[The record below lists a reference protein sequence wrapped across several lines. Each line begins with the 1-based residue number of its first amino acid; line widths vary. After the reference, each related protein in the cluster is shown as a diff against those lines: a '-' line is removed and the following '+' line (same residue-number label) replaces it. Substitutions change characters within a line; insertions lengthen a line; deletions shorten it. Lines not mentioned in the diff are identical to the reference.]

1 MTDRFSFGLTL
12 KYVSDGMGTDAEMR
26 VHKFAEEAIYKHIIY
41 SVVSTRTNFP
51 EYIVQRYK
59 KDRFAAM
66 RNAKIRLSNL
76 NPRELAQVMRN
87 KSKRIKH

>member
-1 MTDRFSFGLTL
+1 
-12 KYVSDGMGTDAEMR
+12 MGTDAEMK

-41 SVVSTRTNFP
+41 SVVSARTGFP

-59 KDRFAAM
+59 RDRFAAM
-66 RNAKIRLSNL
+66 RNAKIRLANL